1 MLCQKCKKNNASVY
15 YKENING
22 KVTEYSL
29 CPDCAAELEKNGII
43 KFEKP
48 FERLGDSMF
57 DFSPLF
63 SGFLGGL
70 DRALSGGSH
79 TSAKEPKHCPLCGS
93 TFADIAHSGHIG
105 CPECYATFENELA
118 ATINQLH
125 GSAKPT
131 GRIPKR
137 FGEKQNREQEI
148 AKLKAEMK
156 TAIETQEFERAAEL
170 RDKLKALE
178 APEAAKTSDSEN
190 NSDTNTSEN

>member
-29 CPDCAAELEKNGII
+29 CPECAAELEKNGII
-43 KFEKP
+43 KLEKP

-70 DRALSGGSH
+70 DRALGGS
-79 TSAKEPKHCPLCGS
+79 SAASKEPKKCPLCGS
-93 TFADIAHSGHIG
+93 TFNDIARSGHIG
-105 CPECYATFENELA
+105 CPECYVTFEDELA

-178 APEAAKTSDSEN
+178 APAQTAPAAEENKTDDKTNEN
-190 NSDTNTSEN
+190 